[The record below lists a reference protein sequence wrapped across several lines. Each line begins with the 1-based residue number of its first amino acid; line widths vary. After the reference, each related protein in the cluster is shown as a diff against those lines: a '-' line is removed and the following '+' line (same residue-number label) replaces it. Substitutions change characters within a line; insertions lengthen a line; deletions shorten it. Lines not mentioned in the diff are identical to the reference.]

1 MCTWSSGESSARGPR
16 VLRSGH
22 ARIAT
27 RGAAA
32 TIEASRNILTVSD
45 ILGHFDSFVGTVN
58 SCDSLLE

>member
-1 MCTWSSGESSARGPR
+1 M
-16 VLRSGH
+16 LRSGH